1 MNQPEKPFIYN
12 YNQVQAPGTDRPEV
26 TLIIER
32 TCVHRK
38 QYSPTQP
45 FRGAW
50 WSQTDSNRRHPA
62 CKAGALPTEL
72 WPLSQLTQT
81 KQSKGLSKNRFE
93 KILFLIDPQISI
105 FGEAGK
111 LICEFNLVGP
121 TRFELVTS
129 RLSSVRSNQLS
140 YGPKGRKRMVSQ
152 TLAYDA

>member
-26 TLIIER
+26 TLIAER
-32 TCVHRK
+32 TCVHRF
-38 QYSPTQP
+38 SL
-45 FRGAW
+45 G
-50 WSQTDSNRRHPA
+50 
-62 CKAGALPTEL
+62 AGAQLPRRSAGPGGARRIRTDDIL
-72 WPLSQLTQT
+72 LAKQALYQLSY
-81 KQSKGLSKNRFE
+81 G
-93 KILFLIDPQISI
+93 P
-105 FGEAGK
+105 
-111 LICEFNLVGP
+111 LVGP